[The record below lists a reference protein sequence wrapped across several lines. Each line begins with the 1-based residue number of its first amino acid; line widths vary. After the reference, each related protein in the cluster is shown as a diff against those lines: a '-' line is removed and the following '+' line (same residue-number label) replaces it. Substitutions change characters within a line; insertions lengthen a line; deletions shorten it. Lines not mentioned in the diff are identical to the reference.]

1 MKMKNVA
8 ISVVASL
15 GLFAAA
21 ANAATT
27 PTTVNGGTVHFTGEI
42 VAGACAVS
50 TDTAD
55 QTVNLGQY
63 TTAQFSTTGSK
74 TTPVPFSIKLINC
87 NSSTYSTAAI
97 NFQGTAD
104 STTNTALA
112 VNSAGSNATAA
123 TGVAIQLLDSKSAVV
138 AINGTDGYDSTVL
151 AQTTGTPPDNNAT
164 NIFNFSAQYI
174 STQASVSSGQA
185 DADATFTI
193 TYS

>member
-27 PTTVNGGTVHFTGEI
+27 TSTVSGGTVHFTGEI
-42 VAGACAVS
+42 VSGACAVS

-63 TTAQFSTTGSK
+63 TTGQLASSGAT

-87 NSSTYSTAAI
+87 SSDTYTTAKI
-97 NFQGTAD
+97 NFQG
-104 STTNTALA
+104 STLSGNSSALA
-112 VNSAGSNATAA
+112 VNSAGSNATSA
-123 TGVAIQLLDSKSAVV
+123 TGVGIQILDNTSAVV
-138 AINGTDGYDSTVL
+138 ALNTDTGYDSTTL
-151 AQTTGTPPDNNAT
+151 AQTTGGDSNAT
-164 NIFNFSAQYI
+164 NIFNFSAQYL
-174 STQASVSSGQA
+174 STGSATAGQA

>member
-21 ANAATT
+21 ANAADTT
-27 PTTVNGGTVHFTGEI
+27 SSTVSGGTVHFTGQI

-63 TTAQFSTTGSK
+63 TTSQISTTAG
-74 TTPVPFSIKLINC
+74 TTPIPFTIKLLNC
-87 NSSTYSTAAI
+87 SSTTYTKAAITFSGTTDSSNSSL
-97 NFQGTAD
+97 
-104 STTNTALA
+104 LA
-112 VNSAGSNATAA
+112 VNAGGTNATAA
-123 TGVAIQLLDSKSAVV
+123 TGVGIQILDSASKAITLGSA
-138 AINGTDGYDSTVL
+138 GT
-151 AQTTGTPPDNNAT
+151 AQTLLMSDNDENAT
-164 NIFNFSAQYI
+164 NIFNFSAQYLGDGA
-174 STQASVSSGQA
+174 TVAAGQA